1 MRSSNFVSFSGC
13 VRRLSRAGDRVS
25 AFELPFLVT
34 TTKCAPKRDG
44 GGGGVGETDRQ
55 VQTPERGAKGL
66 RGRWNSGGHRKI
78 LGVSAAVSLGGHPS
92 QGLPVHQS
100 AGAGSCHALRRF
112 PGPHGDTLAQG
123 LPDG

>member
-44 GGGGVGETDRQ
+44 GGGGMGETDRQ

-66 RGRWNSGGHRKI
+66 RGRWNSRGHKKFTVFLLPSAWAGTHLKLCLSI
-78 LGVSAAVSLGGHPS
+78 SLLELGPAML
-92 QGLPVHQS
+92 
-100 AGAGSCHALRRF
+100 
-112 PGPHGDTLAQG
+112 
-123 LPDG
+123 

>member
-44 GGGGVGETDRQ
+44 GGGGVGKTIHEINYDSR
-55 VQTPERGAKGL
+55 
-66 RGRWNSGGHRKI
+66 
-78 LGVSAAVSLGGHPS
+78 AVKYLLGGYP
-92 QGLPVHQS
+92 
-100 AGAGSCHALRRF
+100 
-112 PGPHGDTLAQG
+112 
-123 LPDG
+123 